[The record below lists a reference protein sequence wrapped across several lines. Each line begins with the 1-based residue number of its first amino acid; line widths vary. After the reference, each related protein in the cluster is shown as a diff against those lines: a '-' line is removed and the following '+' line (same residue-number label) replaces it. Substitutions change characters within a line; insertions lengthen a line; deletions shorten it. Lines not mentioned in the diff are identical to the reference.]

1 MNKIENRLCEYR
13 FSEQEKREIAQ
24 ELANSVSEMKTLED
38 KLKAVNSQIKAEI
51 SSKQGIVNLKAENL
65 RSGFEMRSVECE
77 KVMAYIDNEVRWVRC
92 DTGEIAHRRRMD
104 ADERQ
109 RSLEEVES

>member
-13 FSEQEKREIAQ
+13 FSEAEKREIAN
-24 ELANSVSEMKTLED
+24 ELANAVADMKALED
-38 KLKAVNSQIKAEI
+38 KLKAAQTQIKAEI
-51 SSKQGIVNLKAENL
+51 SAKQGTVNLKAENL

-92 DTGEIAHRRRMD
+92 DTGEIAYRRRMD
-104 ADERQ
+104 ANERQ